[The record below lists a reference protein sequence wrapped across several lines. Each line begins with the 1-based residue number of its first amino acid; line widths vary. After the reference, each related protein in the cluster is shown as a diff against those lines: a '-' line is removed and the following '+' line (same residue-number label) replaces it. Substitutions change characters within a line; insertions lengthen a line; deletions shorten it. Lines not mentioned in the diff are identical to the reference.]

1 MNKFTLIA
9 FLALALGLFY
19 PPSDAAA
26 QSASGGVGG
35 VIMTFDPENLFKE
48 NAQLMQAYKTFKEVQ
63 EISNYQKLISKTLG
77 LKEDQIAFLRELGN
91 IANTIC
97 NFKVPQ
103 FFFNADFNFR
113 LPDFPTDPCDLA
125 LTFLPYDQDYFQTFM
140 GNVNQGVNDPQ
151 KVYKAMRDPQKA
163 KPVIRE
169 QLWLAPGETDTAK
182 VLNMRKTRE
191 EVAQKH
197 TQDMLV
203 NATTAQAQMREAYQK
218 IDGYAKTNPDTQIA
232 QLTLISQQLAEM
244 AKTDLAIMNAMAE
257 RNKSLAYAN
266 IKESQVTDPGGNEGR
281 MQRTADGRL
290 IMPEV
295 AAKSFAS
302 LPDKSGQPVAAKD
315 EKTVKPLSALE
326 RMGLPKL
333 SALEKTE

>member
-1 MNKFTLIA
+1 MKQYFPLFVLAFILIA
-9 FLALALGLFY
+9 MPMAKVE
-19 PPSDAAA
+19 A
-26 QSASGGVGG
+26 QTATAGVGG
-35 VIMTFDPENLFKE
+35 VIKTFDPENLFKE
-48 NAQLMQAYKTFKEVQ
+48 NAQLAQAYKTFKEVQ

-77 LKEDQIAFLRELGN
+77 LKEDQIAFLRQLGN

-140 GNVNQGVNDPQ
+140 GNVNNGINDPQ

-163 KPVIRE
+163 QPVIRE

-182 VLNMRKTRE
+182 VLNMRQTRD
-191 EVAQKH
+191 VAAQKQS
-197 TQDMLV
+197 QDALV
-203 NATTAQAQMREAYQK
+203 NATTAQAQTREAYQK
-218 IDGYAKTNPDTQIA
+218 IDGYAQTNPDTQIA
-232 QLTLISQQLAEM
+232 QLTLISQQLADM
-244 AKTDLAIMNAMAE
+244 AKTDLAIMNAMADQ
-257 RNKSLAYAN
+257 NKMLAYGYV
-266 IKESQVTDPGGNEGR
+266 KESPVTDPRGNEGR
-281 MQRTADGRL
+281 LQRTADGRL
-290 IMPEV
+290 LMPEV

-302 LPDKSGQPVAAKD
+302 MPNKSDQPVAAKD
-315 EKTVKPLSALE
+315 EKTIKPLSASE